1 MQGLQ
6 AGCKARAQGHWRSS
20 SDFKGGKPHVPPVW
34 LPLVLPWHVD
44 ILSRIGLHDG
54 ALHLDEGRRGR
65 VLGIE
70 LAAPAVVD
78 LGRGGED

>member
-6 AGCKARAQGHWRSS
+6 AGCKARAQGHGRS

-34 LPLVLPWHVD
+34 LPLVLPWHMDV
-44 ILSRIGLHDG
+44 LARVGRHDG

-65 VLGIE
+65 VLGIA
-70 LAAPAVVD
+70 LGAPAVVD